1 MSEFLTTKIEVVSMD
16 DKQLSFNNYNEA
28 LIYELLTGYTYEV
41 ARKFAEKR
49 RTKGLKD
56 SEEQDDLK
64 ALYSFI
70 LEQEREIKISFEQN
84 LNKQLDVWWQQ
95 RKYWGD
101 WK

>member
-1 MSEFLTTKIEVVSMD
+1 MD

-49 RTKGLKD
+49 RTQGLKD